1 MNKIPQL
8 SDAAFDL
15 YEACV
20 ENVKTGHNDTCETR
34 LIPDNDI
41 TDCTCG
47 YREALKAIAYARGDD
62 PIDVDK
68 GTYQL

>member
-1 MNKIPQL
+1 MEDLPQL
-8 SDAAFDL
+8 FDAAPGL

-20 ENVKTGHNDTCETR
+20 ENAKAGHNMGCKAILDPGR
-34 LIPDNDI
+34 DI

-62 PIDVDK
+62 PIKVDEHD
-68 GTYQL
+68 YEL